1 MAFKVLVLD
10 DSATSLR
17 MTRHLL
23 EQGGFQVIT
32 LDTATLFFKVLNR
45 EKPDIALVD
54 VGMPVVD
61 GGSVVEMAR
70 RSKVYACPILLY
82 SDRPETELKELVA
95 RYGADGYVR
104 KSSDSNA
111 LKTAVLGALL

>member
-10 DSATSLR
+10 DSPTSLR

-23 EQGGFQVIT
+23 EQGGFEVIT

-45 EKPDIALVD
+45 DKPDIALVD

-70 RSKVYACPILLY
+70 RTKGHICPILLY
-82 SDRPETELKELVA
+82 SERDDAELKQLVA
-95 RYGADGYVR
+95 RYGANGYVR
-104 KSSDSNA
+104 KSSDANA
-111 LKTAVLGALL
+111 LKTAILGALL